1 MLQLSTLRWELGL
14 IQWCLNAWWVLAE
27 EGKDRRKKD
36 GGKRE
41 WEREIRGERES
52 GGSRDGER
60 STREQKGGRRVNGGD
75 RRTGIQRNRSIHS
88 PHFSLLQQWGHGL
101 TGPQCICGQ
110 DQLPSTAL
118 PPHPPTHS
126 LWWHPAPC
134 RLGASHGFPLN
145 PRGAISCPRPTP
157 Q

>member
-1 MLQLSTLRWELGL
+1 MGSGRGR
-14 IQWCLNAWWVLAE
+14 E

-41 WEREIRGERES
+41 WEREIRGETES

-88 PHFSLLQQWGHGL
+88 PHFSLLQQ
-101 TGPQCICGQ
+101 
-110 DQLPSTAL
+110 
-118 PPHPPTHS
+118 
-126 LWWHPAPC
+126 
-134 RLGASHGFPLN
+134 
-145 PRGAISCPRPTP
+145 
-157 Q
+157 

>member
-1 MLQLSTLRWELGL
+1 MSQRLVGSGRGR
-14 IQWCLNAWWVLAE
+14 E

-75 RRTGIQRNRSIHS
+75 RTGIQRNKYSF
-88 PHFSLLQQWGHGL
+88 PSLLPASTVRTWFDGTTVYPW
-101 TGPQCICGQ
+101 TGPAPIHCPPTPPPDSQPLMTPSPLQTWGQ
-110 DQLPSTAL
+110 SRLPIQPQRCHLL
-118 PPHPPTHS
+118 PPAHTSVNSSPPEI
-126 LWWHPAPC
+126 L
-134 RLGASHGFPLN
+134 F
-145 PRGAISCPRPTP
+145 
-157 Q
+157 